1 MVDGLKLYRTFVVC
15 RALKALQHL
24 PHSLIH
30 THAHHLRA
38 EAPMQGANLL
48 IRGDAPHN
56 ISTLSQS
63 NNHSHINRAN
73 IKSTLGFIILPK
85 GTSTFSQSQ
94 GSDCRAPDL
103 WMARSAS
110 SQSQQPQIRT
120 SISWDSCAQEYAVQT
135 TMERFKEMSAE
146 YKDGLQCLNLNNSKW
161 KMLQVL
167 FFIWKTYSIQL
178 KLQ

>member
-1 MVDGLKLYRTFVVC
+1 MDWIYIGLLWSAEHSKHFNTC
-15 RALKALQHL
+15 HIHL
-24 PHSLIH
+24 FTLTLTTWGQRLPCKVPTCSSEVMHPTIFPRS
-30 THAHHLRA
+30 
-38 EAPMQGANLL
+38 AN
-48 IRGDAPHN
+48 P
-56 ISTLSQS
+56 TTT
-63 NNHSHINRAN
+63 RAN

-135 TMERFKEMSAE
+135 TMARFKEMSAE